1 MDGPILV
8 LKNADVL
15 NGWSNKIILSHF
27 VRLHS
32 KTVQFSFSEDA
43 ILLLSING
51 SFSYGD
57 KSFAFKYVLGE
68 ISCQHSSTCFS
79 KSHLAGLLG
88 MLRPF

>member
-1 MDGPILV
+1 M
-8 LKNADVL
+8 
-15 NGWSNKIILSHF
+15 
-27 VRLHS
+27 
-32 KTVQFSFSEDA
+32 QFSFGDDA